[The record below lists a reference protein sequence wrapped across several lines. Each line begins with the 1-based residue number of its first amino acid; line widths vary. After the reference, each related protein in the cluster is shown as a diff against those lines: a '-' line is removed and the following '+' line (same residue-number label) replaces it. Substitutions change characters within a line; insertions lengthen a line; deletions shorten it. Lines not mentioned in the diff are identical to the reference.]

1 MHVVVN
7 VYTHEI
13 GVLDV
18 GISLLVWNVT
28 SCLFVSVSYTVTKI
42 NHVYEGTFRAQTNTE
57 IIKSNISVNVT
68 KLMDLFHSV
77 KDLQSDK

>member
-42 NHVYEGTFRAQTNTE
+42 NHVYESTFRAQTNTE